1 MGNRR
6 MFSANEIQSD
16 NFLELSF
23 PAQVLYFQLAVSADD
38 EGFLSRIKGIE
49 RLSGT
54 TDGEL
59 KELVESGFVIR
70 FDSGVCVIANWY
82 ANNLIR
88 KDRFH
93 ETTFVTEKR
102 ALITND
108 NSWYTIRQP
117 VGNQTPTSGVLN
129 EPNEPNEL
137 KELNESKESKELN
150 STEPNPLTAVKSN
163 TSKNESP
170 DIPEETIRSVLT
182 RNKNDVNNFVIELI
196 NSGLKPSSETMNL
209 IHKVSG
215 ELKSE
220 FKAKNVINLDKVI
233 GKSD

>member
-38 EGFLSRIKGIE
+38 EGFLSRVKGIE

-54 TDGEL
+54 SDNEL
-59 KELVESGFVIR
+59 RELVESGFVIQ

-102 ALITND
+102 ALIAND

-117 VGNQTPTSGVLN
+117 TGNQMTTSGVLN
-129 EPNEPNEL
+129 EPKEPKEPNEP
-137 KELNESKESKELN
+137 KESNELN